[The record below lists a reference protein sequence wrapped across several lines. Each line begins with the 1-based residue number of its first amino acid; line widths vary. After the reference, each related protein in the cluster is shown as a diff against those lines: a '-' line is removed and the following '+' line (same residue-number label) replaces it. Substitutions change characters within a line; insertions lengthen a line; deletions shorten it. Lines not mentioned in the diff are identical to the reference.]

1 MATKRFSGMNQ
12 KISNH
17 SFNEVSGDQFV
28 DFNGIWAPALTP
40 VKDNYDIDNNR
51 LIQHI
56 HWLLENGCS
65 GVVLFGT
72 TGEAASFSASER
84 MSALETVLASGVPPS
99 RVIVG
104 NGFPSATDTIAVTK
118 HALAQGCTGV
128 LMVPPF
134 FFKELPEDA
143 LVQSYRYVFDQIDSP
158 DLRVLLYHYP
168 KMSAIPITHGLID
181 ALLDSHCELIAG
193 LKDSSGDWNSIGGF
207 IEKYPELSIFP
218 GSDEHLLHGLL
229 AGGVGTIT
237 ATADVN
243 PAGIRKVYDIWEA
256 GDNAESA
263 QADASAIRSTIFQY
277 PLAPALKAI
286 HAFFRK
292 DTAWATVRP
301 PMMRLSESD
310 THELLERL
318 DAFGFR
324 LPGI

>member
-1 MATKRFSGMNQ
+1 MNQ
-12 KISNH
+12 EFSNQ
-17 SFNEVSGDQFV
+17 SVNEVSGDRFV
-28 DFNGIWAPALTP
+28 NFNGIWAPALTP
-40 VKDNYDIDNNR
+40 VKDNYDIDSDR
-51 LIQHI
+51 LNQHI

-84 MSALETVLASGVPPS
+84 MSALETVLASGVNPS
-99 RVIVG
+99 KVIVG
-104 NGFPSATDTIAVTK
+104 NGFPSTTDTIAITK

-143 LVQSYRYVFDQIDSP
+143 LVQSYRYVFDQVDSP

-168 KMSAIPITHGLID
+168 KMSAVPITYGLID

-193 LKDSSGDWNSIGGF
+193 LKDSSGDWSSIGGF
-207 IEKYPELSIFP
+207 IEKFPQLSIFP

-229 AGGVGTIT
+229 AGGTGTIT

-243 PAGIRKVYDIWEA
+243 PAGIRKVYDIWKV

-263 QADASAIRSTIFQY
+263 QADASAIRSAIFEY

-292 DTAWATVRP
+292 DTAWGTVRP
-301 PMMRLSESD
+301 PMMRLSETD
-310 THELLERL
+310 ARELLERL
-318 DAFGFR
+318 GSYGFR
-324 LPGI
+324 LPGM